1 MEIFLKKI
9 NKADIISVFK
19 LKNSKDV
26 VKTSLLKNSIKFLD
40 HKKWFKKKLKDK
52 NCLFYTIRE
61 KDNLF
66 AGYLRLDFE
75 NFYYRV
81 TIAVIKNK
89 SGKSYAFKALKKI
102 EKKIKK
108 NSLLFAQVKKS
119 NKKSIRLF
127 TKAGYKLMGYRNK
140 VKFFTKLI

>member
-9 NKADIISVFK
+9 NKSDIIPVFN

-26 VKTSLLKNSIKFLD
+26 VQTSLLKNSIKFID

-61 KDNLF
+61 KDNSF
-66 AGYLRLDFE
+66 VGYLRLDFE

-89 SGKSYAFKALKKI
+89 FGKSYAFKALKKL

-108 NSLLFAQVKKS
+108 NSLLFAQVLRS

-127 TKAGYKLMGYRNK
+127 TKAGYKETGYRDK

>member
-1 MEIFLKKI
+1 MKIFLKKI
-9 NKADIISVFK
+9 SKSDIISVFN
-19 LKNSKDV
+19 LKNNKDV
-26 VKTSLLKNSIKFLD
+26 IQTSLVKNRIKFLN

-89 SGKSYAFKALKKI
+89 SGKSYAFKALKKL

-108 NSLLFAQVKKS
+108 NSLLFAQVIKS

-127 TKAGYKLMGYRNK
+127 TKAGYKLVGCRNK

>member
-1 MEIFLKKI
+1 MKIFLKKAKELDSIPIFQLKTSKEVVRTSI
-9 NKADIISVFK
+9 NKK
-19 LKNSKDV
+19 K
-26 VKTSLLKNSIKFLD
+26 IKFSD
-40 HKKWFKKKLKDK
+40 HKKWLRKKIINK

-102 EKKIKK
+102 EKIVKK
-108 NSLLFAQVKKS
+108 NSLLFAQVIKS

-127 TKAGYKLMGYRNK
+127 TKAGYKLTGHRNK